1 MNNDI
6 QRFAFDHKP
15 VRVVTE
21 GAEVWFVAKDIAVA
35 LEYSESSNPARLF
48 QSVPEEW
55 KGVKPIH
62 TPYGTQE
69 MVTISEQ
76 GLYFFLARSDK
87 EKAVPFQRW
96 LAGDVVPSVRRH
108 GAYMTPETIQKALS
122 DPDFIISLATRLKE
136 AQSKAAVLEARVRES
151 EPKVLFAD
159 AVSVSKSE
167 ILIGDLAKILKQN
180 GIDIGEKRLF
190 ERLRNEGFLMKT
202 GMSWNLPTQRAM
214 DLGLFRVQEISISKP
229 DGTTLLSRTTRVT
242 GKGQLYFTNYFLHP
256 EKRIKAPCWA
266 F

>member
-1 MNNDI
+1 MVNEI

-21 GAEVWFVAKDIAVA
+21 GIELWFVAKDIAAV

-69 MVTISEQ
+69 MITLSEQ

-108 GAYMTPETIQKALS
+108 GAYMTPETIQKTLS
-122 DPDFIISLATRLKE
+122 DPDFIIGLATRLKE
-136 AQSKAAVLEARVRES
+136 EQRKTAALENRVRES
-151 EPKVLFAD
+151 EPKILFAD
-159 AVSVSKSE
+159 AVSVSQSD
-167 ILIGDLAKILKQN
+167 ILIRDMAKILCQN
-180 GIDIGEKRLF
+180 GIDIGEKRLY
-190 ERLRNEGFLMKT
+190 EHLRNNGYLIKQGLSRNM
-202 GMSWNLPTQRAM
+202 PTQRAM
-214 DLGLFRVQEISISKP
+214 DLGLFRVQETSISKS
-229 DGTTLLSRTTRVT
+229 DGTTLLTRTTRVT
-242 GKGQLYFTNYFLHP
+242 GKGQLYFTNYFL
-256 EKRIKAPCWA
+256 KKAPCVA

>member
-1 MNNDI
+1 
-6 QRFAFDHKP
+6 
-15 VRVVTE
+15 
-21 GAEVWFVAKDIAVA
+21 
-35 LEYSESSNPARLF
+35 
-48 QSVPEEW
+48 
-55 KGVKPIH
+55 
-62 TPYGTQE
+62 
-69 MVTISEQ
+69 
-76 GLYFFLARSDK
+76 
-87 EKAVPFQRW
+87 
-96 LAGDVVPSVRRH
+96 
-108 GAYMTPETIQKALS
+108 
-122 DPDFIISLATRLKE
+122 LATRLKE

-214 DLGLFRVQEISISKP
+214 NLGLFRVQEISISKP

-242 GKGQLYFTNYFLHP
+242 GKGQVYLVNYFL
-256 EKRIKAPCWA
+256 KKALCVA